1 MIEALLEPIN
11 WSLTYG
17 PQKLDNWNDRISIY
31 QQLCGSTSYQQDE
44 DDYMEY
50 TSMEVI

>member
-1 MIEALLEPIN
+1 MMDSLLDPIN

-17 PQKLDNWNDRISIY
+17 PQELDNWMDHISIY
-31 QQLCGSTSYQQDE
+31 QQLSSATSYMDA